1 MTKNQAKSKS
11 KPKKGKSK
19 SKEIV
24 KSKSSDSGMEPLE
37 IKPKKSSR
45 KGTMKE

>member
-19 SKEIV
+19 SKEII
-24 KSKSSDSGMEPLE
+24 KSKSSDSGIEPEKL
-37 IKPKKSSR
+37 KGKKSSR
-45 KGTMKE
+45 KGTMK